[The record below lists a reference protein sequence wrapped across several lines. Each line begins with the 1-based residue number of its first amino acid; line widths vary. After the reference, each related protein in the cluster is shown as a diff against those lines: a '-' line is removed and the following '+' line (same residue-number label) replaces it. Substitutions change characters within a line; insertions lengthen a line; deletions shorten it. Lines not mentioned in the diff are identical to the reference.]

1 MVMYLCII
9 VEMAKSVCLKLV
21 HLLLQIRLAKAV
33 GQLII
38 YFSVME
44 CLKVIKQVKDSNKAF
59 V

>member
-1 MVMYLCII
+1 
-9 VEMAKSVCLKLV
+9 MAKSVCLKLV

-44 CLKVIKQVKDSNKAF
+44 CLKVIKPDKDSNKTF